1 MTISISSSEHLHDI
15 ESLATLSNF
24 QFDIK
29 SAEVGDRLD
38 VSFDEKDDAL
48 TTVLISILYP
58 NDDFE
63 CDDEDGARSARK
75 RWIGDDAISIAE
87 KDALKMLKNGFGR
100 KGMVYDGGGKWIV
113 SKEAWTAFLVWK
125 KIKAA
130 EAKSKT
136 IYRGR

>member
-1 MTISISSSEHLHDI
+1 MSISISSSEHLHDI

-100 KGMVYDGGGKWIV
+100 KGMVYDGAGKWYV
-113 SKEAWTAFLVWK
+113 SKEAWSAFVVWK
-125 KIKAA
+125 KVKVA
-130 EAKSKT
+130 EARTKAN
-136 IYRGR
+136 YRGR

>member
-1 MTISISSSEHLHDI
+1 MTISISSSEHLHAL
-15 ESLATLSNF
+15 ETMAALSDF
-24 QFDIK
+24 KIDIK
-29 SAEVGDRLD
+29 PADVGDRLD
-38 VSFDEKDDAL
+38 VIFDEKDDAL
-48 TTVLISILYP
+48 TKILISILYP
-58 NDDFE
+58 DDDFE